1 MQLPGRSRRE
11 ALTRRGQGRHRPRRR
26 GTGGVGLS
34 RPRKRCLSLGGRV
47 GWLAGRARGGTPGG
61 TPPPRARPAFLLGA
75 AQVYRAPKN
84 AKGSEARHSRRGSIR
99 AATNLLG
106 MIAVVMVGIVRD
118 DGKQR
123 VALRF
128 HPALPELCPGKA
140 VR

>member
-47 GWLAGRARGGTPGG
+47 GWLAGRARGGGVPPGV
-61 TPPPRARPAFLLGA
+61 PPTRPAFLLGA
-75 AQVYRAPKN
+75 DQVYRAPKN

-106 MIAVVMVGIVRD
+106 MIEVVMVGIVRD
-118 DGKQR
+118 DG
-123 VALRF
+123 
-128 HPALPELCPGKA
+128 
-140 VR
+140 